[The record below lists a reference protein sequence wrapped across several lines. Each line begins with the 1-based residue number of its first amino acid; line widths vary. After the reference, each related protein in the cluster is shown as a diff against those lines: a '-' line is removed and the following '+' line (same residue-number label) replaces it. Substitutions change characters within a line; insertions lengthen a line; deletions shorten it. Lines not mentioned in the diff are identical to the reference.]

1 MREYFQDRTEAGQ
14 LLAARLS
21 EYADR
26 HDVLVLGLPRGG
38 VPVAF
43 EVAKRLH
50 APLDVFVVRKLGLP
64 AQKELA
70 MGAIASGNVRV
81 LNESVCSYVP
91 ERLIDAV
98 TAREKKE
105 LERRER
111 AYRGHEKRPAIEGK
125 IVLLIDDGIAT
136 GATMLAAVQAVRLQ
150 HPARI
155 VVAVPTA
162 PPSTCQRLS
171 SEAEE
176 VVALMMPEPFHA
188 VGQWYLEFSQTSDT
202 EVTNLLAKAAALQC
216 KGRQAEPR

>member
-1 MREYFQDRTEAGQ
+1 
-14 LLAARLS
+14 
-21 EYADR
+21 
-26 HDVLVLGLPRGG
+26 
-38 VPVAF
+38 
-43 EVAKRLH
+43 
-50 APLDVFVVRKLGLP
+50 
-64 AQKELA
+64 

-105 LERRER
+105 LERQER

-162 PPSTCQRLS
+162 PPSTCKRLTA
-171 SEAEE
+171 EAEE
-176 VVALMMPEPFHA
+176 VVALMMPEPFQA
-188 VGQWYLEFSQTSDT
+188 VGEWYLEFSQTSDT
-202 EVTNLLAKAAALQC
+202 EVTKLLAKAAALQS
-216 KGRQAEPR
+216 KGGQAEPR